1 MTIHVYFIIVF
12 VYEDKV
18 FSLLSIDAICDRAI
32 NTIEIIVAI
41 IRMIVQRC
49 SLYSVLNR
57 MKQVNM
63 KIVDENNE
71 IHCVSLNFFGSLAL
85 LFGIFVLMIATQT
98 INVRAKI
105 ITGCFFFFFC
115 PAE

>member
-1 MTIHVYFIIVF
+1 
-12 VYEDKV
+12 
-18 FSLLSIDAICDRAI
+18 
-32 NTIEIIVAI
+32 
-41 IRMIVQRC
+41 
-49 SLYSVLNR
+49 

-98 INVRAKI
+98 INMRAKI
-105 ITGCFFFFFC
+105 IIGCFFSAQQSNVRHIKNDCASPGVNKRDNFFM
-115 PAE
+115 ETIIH